1 MAVKY
6 LVSGGEGALG
16 KTVISMLLQ
25 RGEKVRI
32 LMSELSDTRIYRN
45 NPNIEICYGIST
57 DKDSMIEFF
66 NLEDPRS
73 AVLFHTD
80 EYVSLSDS
88 TNLTMRRVNVIGAE
102 NIVDM
107 CLKRK
112 IGKLVYL
119 SSAYAM
125 NPEAK
130 GEDLTIHFDRNKV
143 EGEYAKSK
151 AEAAAYVLE
160 RVSMNRL
167 NAVMVLP
174 TFIIGPGYSEDYEI
188 NKVLNSYLNNGTIP
202 PKDGGRAFVDVR
214 DVANAML
221 ALADKGEPG
230 AGYIVSGDYKT
241 SGEFFKDVNEIQ
253 GKDKPVKTASRL
265 VMSKSLAKL
274 VDFYYKITHKENPK
288 EAYTLFSD
296 NPDARFEDNSK
307 GVLPELTI
315 SFKDSLKD
323 TIEGA
328 QRGGVQAASAVAQN
342 TTEKKTSAD
351 AMEARL
357 KQQQQVASK
366 ASAVSTAASDT
377 PVRPAH
383 TRPASAVAAKAEEE
397 KAEKEE
403 KEENKSIRP
412 LSTLKDPDEKNA
424 EEGEEKL
431 NSGETTF
438 RFGAAPSKLSDEES
452 TSEKLSPTP
461 VLGGKLGS
469 ASSPF
474 APKAESAKPAV
485 TPEAPK
491 PSTPIN
497 SAFKPAVPEKK
508 EAPVSSAF
516 KPAEPEKKDAP
527 VSSVFKTAQPEKK
540 ETATAAPSPFKP
552 AEPEK
557 KTAPAASGFPRPGF
571 TRTTEAPK
579 PSTPINSAFKPAEPE
594 KKETPASSAFKPV
607 ETEKKDAPVSSVF
620 KSSQPEKK
628 ETVTAAPSPFKPA
641 EPEKKAAPA
650 ASGFPRPGFTRA
662 TEAPKPSTPI
672 NSAFK
677 PAEPEKKETPASS
690 AFKPI
695 ETEKKD
701 APVSS
706 VFKSSQPEKKET
718 VTAAPSPFKP
728 AEPEKKTAPAA
739 SGFPR
744 PGFTR
749 ATEAPK
755 PSTPINSAF
764 KPAEPEKKAA
774 PASSAFKPIETEKK
788 DAPVSSVFKP
798 AQPEKKE
805 TFSTTP
811 SPFKPANPEK
821 KTTSATSGFPRPS
834 ATTAAKK
841 ETTNPINS
849 AFMASG
855 RGSSSSES
863 SGFLRS
869 SEGPSTSYPT
879 IQATPTAATRTEPIS
894 SAFKST
900 SIPTNNANANS
911 FKPLGNANPVNKA
924 PAKEEKVDDFFDDIE
939 KEIENYAASEGPVV
953 PPGIFAPPP
962 KPGT

>member
-342 TTEKKTSAD
+342 TTEKKTAAD

-366 ASAVSTAASDT
+366 ASALSTAASDT
-377 PVRPAH
+377 PMRPAH

-412 LSTLKDPDEKNA
+412 LSTLKDPDEKKA

-469 ASSPF
+469 ANSPF

-491 PSTPIN
+491 PSNPIN
-497 SAFKPAVPEKK
+497 SAFKPAEPEKK

-516 KPAEPEKKDAP
+516 KPAEPEKKTAPAASGFPRPGFTRATEAPKPSTPINSAFKPAEPEKKEAPAPTSSAFKPVETEKKEAP
-527 VSSVFKTAQPEKK
+527 VSSVFKSSQPEKK
-540 ETATAAPSPFKP
+540 ETVTAAPSPFKP

-571 TRTTEAPK
+571 TRATEAPK

-594 KKETPASSAFKPV
+594 KKETPAPASSAFKPV

-662 TEAPKPSTPI
+662 TEAPKPS
-672 NSAFK
+672 A
-677 PAEPEKKETPASS
+677 
-690 AFKPI
+690 
-695 ETEKKD
+695 
-701 APVSS
+701 
-706 VFKSSQPEKKET
+706 
-718 VTAAPSPFKP
+718 
-728 AEPEKKTAPAA
+728 
-739 SGFPR
+739 
-744 PGFTR
+744 
-749 ATEAPK
+749 
-755 PSTPINSAF
+755 PINSAF

-774 PASSAFKPIETEKK
+774 PVSSAFKPIEAEKK

-798 AQPEKKE
+798 AQPEKKA
-805 TFSTTP
+805 TFSATP
-811 SPFKPANPEK
+811 SPFKPADPEK
-821 KTTSATSGFPRPS
+821 KTTPSAGFPRPA
-834 ATTAAKK
+834 ATPTAKK

-855 RGSSSSES
+855 RGGSGSSES
-863 SGFLRS
+863 SGFLRN
-869 SEGPSTSYPT
+869 SEGSSTSYPT

-911 FKPLGNANPVNKA
+911 FKPLGNATPVNKA